1 MLKSNQKPDPKRLIE
16 TTFPVRAV
24 SLDSVHD
31 KSVRHGHI
39 STLHIWPARR
49 PLPACRAALVA
60 ALLPDPG
67 NKTQRDELYARLAG
81 RVVEDGPK
89 LKTEGGI
96 LHWGC
101 ENGPDLDFFREEILK
116 AYGGKAP
123 KVLDPF
129 AGGGAIPFEAMRLGC
144 ETYASDLN
152 PVAWFILKSALDY
165 PQQLSGQVRPLPE
178 WVWGDS
184 LFVSKFL
191 KSKGLKGRKLRSAIQ
206 GLERSPPLWVDLA
219 ESTPDDS
226 LGKAGLAWHVRAWG
240 RELLRSTLAKLAS
253 RFPVYAEWDLSSEG
267 YRRHRQF
274 QPNQPCGPG
283 QSFEARPLIR
293 ANYDSHGTPLISD
306 QPDNFPNGDGSVAS
320 SHPRWVVKPAVAYL
334 WTRTATCRTC
344 RATVPLLKTVWL
356 CKKAGK
362 QIRLVLEANNERDGV
377 SFRIQRVS
385 PGEKVTGKLAE
396 VTSTVG
402 NGRVEC
408 PLCRAR
414 MKLDEVRQEATTKGF
429 GEVMTA
435 VVVDGVFGKEY
446 REPTTEELA
455 AAQVSEEELKAL
467 FANIP
472 FGLPKEQIPRTGPG
486 SSYGFPAITWGLR
499 SWDRFFTSRQLLVL
513 GVLLTELRNVS
524 SKLEAAG
531 YSSDWK
537 EAILAYLA
545 LVLDKFADY
554 CSSICI
560 WHISG
565 EKLAHTFS
573 RFALPV
579 TWDFCEVNPLSER
592 TGGFSAMLEWA
603 ARFLDHAM
611 SGVGNAPAP
620 RVEVRDAIN
629 SVDGPLDLIITDPPY
644 YDAISYSDLMDFFH
658 VWLRR
663 SCHGLSPEFDRA
675 FKCPTGPKW
684 NHEQERGELIDDAC
698 RFGGNKQESRWQ
710 YEKGMTRAFQAS
722 FKSLSATGRLVV
734 VFANKQPEAW
744 ESLVS
749 ALIRAGFEVTA
760 SWPIETEGTTRLR
773 AQSSAALS
781 SSIWMVCRKRS
792 QHSQPGWSGQ
802 VLEEMRKEI
811 ISKLRDFWDAGIR
824 GPDFVWSATGP
835 ALAYYSRYPVVRTE
849 DPKNPVMQVS
859 EFLRHVR
866 RTVVEFM
873 VGLVLSDAGQSLPG
887 ETLDDVTIYYLLHR
901 RDYGLDPAPSGAVI
915 LYAISCNLSDTE
927 LTGSLNILTKLSGS
941 NMRLREWDQRK
952 VERNKEGKPRKLI
965 DNLHQLMQLW
975 KTGEIHSVNDYIA
988 RSHLQRNAMFLR
1000 VVQAVLELSR
1010 DGIEERTVLEAVSNH
1025 LRISVP
1031 DSSLGVQDPPRLFE

>member
-206 GLERSPPLWVDLA
+206 EMESNPPLWVNLP

-226 LGKAGLAWHVRAWG
+226 FGKAGLAWHVRAWG
-240 RELLRSTLAKLAS
+240 RELLRSTQAKLAS

-274 QPNQPCGPG
+274 RPNQPCGPG
-283 QSFEARPLIR
+283 QSFEARPLLRIDL
-293 ANYDSHGTPLISD
+293 DSHGTPLTSD
-306 QPDNFPNGDGSVAS
+306 QPNIFPNGDGSVAS
-320 SHPRWVVKPAVAYL
+320 SHPRWIVKPAVAYL
-334 WTRTATCRTC
+334 WARTATCRTC

-362 QIRLVLEANNERDGV
+362 HIRLVLERNSERNAV

-385 PGEKVTGKLAE
+385 PGEKVPGKLAE
-396 VTSTVG
+396 LTSTVG

-429 GEVMTA
+429 GKVMTA
-435 VVVDGVFGKEY
+435 VVVDGVLGKEY

-455 AAQVSEEELKAL
+455 AAQVSEEELRAL

-472 FGLPKEQIPRTGPG
+472 FGLPKEKIPRTGPG

-499 SWDRFFTSRQLLVL
+499 SWDKFFTSRQLLVL
-513 GVLLTELRNVS
+513 GTLLTEVHRLS
-524 SKLEAAG
+524 SELEKTG
-531 YSSDWK
+531 LSPKWQ
-537 EAILAYLA
+537 EAIQVYLA
-545 LVLDKFADY
+545 ITLDKYADR
-554 CSSICI
+554 SSTIGT
-560 WHISG
+560 WESSR
-565 EKLAHTFS
+565 EQVAHTFA

-592 TGGFSAMLEWA
+592 TGGFSAMLEWVV
-603 ARFLDHAM
+603 RFLDHAM
-611 SGVGNAPAP
+611 SGVGNAPVP
-620 RVEVRDAIN
+620 RVEVRDAIDP
-629 SVDGPLDLIITDPPY
+629 VDGPLDLIITDPPY
-644 YDAISYSDLMDFFH
+644 YGAIPYSDLMDFFH

-663 SCHGLSPEFDRA
+663 SCRGLSPEIERA
-675 FKCPTGPKW
+675 FISPTGPKW
-684 NHEQERGELIDDAC
+684 DSNQNRGELIDDAS
-698 RFGGNKQESRWQ
+698 RFGGDSQASRRN
-710 YEKGMTRAFQAS
+710 YEDGMTRAFQACYQ
-722 FKSLSATGRLVV
+722 SLSEAGRLVV

-744 ESLVS
+744 ESLVT
-749 ALIRAGFEVTA
+749 ALIQAGFEVTA
-760 SWPIETEGTTRLR
+760 SWPIETEGATRLR

-781 SSIWMVCRKRS
+781 SSIWMVCRKRP
-792 QHSQPGWSGQ
+792 QKIQPGWSGQ
-802 VLEEMRKEI
+802 VLEEMQRGI
-811 ISKLRDFWDAGIR
+811 GSQLRSFWDAGIR

-859 EFLRHVR
+859 EFLKHVR
-866 RTVVEFM
+866 RTVVDFM
-873 VGLVLSDAGQSLPG
+873 VGLVLSDAGQSLLG

-901 RDYGLDPAPSGAVI
+901 RDYGTDPAPSGAVI
-915 LYAISCNLSDTE
+915 LYAISCSLSDTE
-927 LTGSLNILTKLSGS
+927 LTGSLSILTKVSGS
-941 NMRLREWDQRK
+941 NMRLKEWDQRK
-952 VERNKEGKPRKLI
+952 AESTKEGEPRKLI
-965 DNLHQLMQLW
+965 DHLHQLMQLW

-1010 DGIEERTVLEAVSNH
+1010 DGTEERTVLEAVSNH
-1025 LRISVP
+1025 LRTSVP